1 MSTDNLPALRFG
13 VPEIAEMAKNVARSK
28 LFGMDEAQTFTLM
41 LLAQSKGLHPIQAV
55 ERYHVIQNRPA
66 MKADAMLAEF
76 QAHGGVIEW
85 HQHDHLKC
93 EATFTCPSVKTPT
106 TVSWS
111 IEDAKKAELTRNA
124 MYTKYPRQML
134 RSRVI
139 SEGIRMMMPG
149 ILSGIYTPEEVAD
162 FEPVQARASLH
173 EEPAPTGPTL
183 ASTKDARRFS
193 EALNAYCERVNA
205 AWLDRHQ
212 AEDGS
217 IPPWVKELV
226 TMPQITNH
234 MLKEAGVIF
243 PDGGKFNDRVRA
255 AAALWLAN
263 EGRTVAEWKYY
274 VATLAAEAKAKLA
287 PPEPEDESQEVPATE
302 DAEPVLAGVTPPW
315 EGREPGSDD
324 GDYEEGVDC

>member
-1 MSTDNLPALRFG
+1 MSTDNLPALRFSVG
-13 VPEIAEMAKNVARSK
+13 EIGEMAKNVSRSR

-93 EATFTCPSVKTPT
+93 EATFTCPGVKTPT

-111 IEDAKKAELTRNA
+111 IEDAKKAELTKNG

-162 FEPVQARASLH
+162 FEPIQARATLH
-173 EEPAPTGPTL
+173 QEATALNPPM
-183 ASTKDARRFS
+183 ASTKDARRF
-193 EALNAYCERVNA
+193 EDRVNAYCRAVNVKWA
-205 AWLDRHQ
+205 DKHVDS
-212 AEDGS
+212 AEAKD
-217 IPPWVKELV
+217 LV
-226 TMPQITNH
+226 NTYQIVNH
-234 MLKEAGVIF
+234 MLKAGGIVF
-243 PDGGKFNDRVRA
+243 PDGGKFNDRMRTA
-255 AAALWLAN
+255 AGLWLAD
-263 EGRTVAEWKYY
+263 EAG
-274 VATLAAEAKAKLA
+274 TLAGWKQYVGELAAKAMGEPA
-287 PPEPEDESQEVPATE
+287 VEPEDESQEAELVAVEAT
-302 DAEPVLAGVTPPW
+302 VC
-315 EGREPGSDD
+315 REPGSDD
-324 GDYEEGVDC
+324 DFEEGVNC